1 MSKDLIGF
9 INWLEQDSPTS
20 ILRVKEPI
28 DTKYEITALQYALG
42 AQGKYP
48 VILCEK
54 PINADGRIGDIPIV
68 VNLMA
73 SRDILCKLMGI
84 SSPKR
89 AAIEYSKK
97 MGQTRDPIVVSSQ
110 EAPVKEV
117 IEKGDQIDLFK
128 FPHTLQHEMN
138 VGRYITAGSLVTYD
152 PDTGIDN
159 SALMRC
165 WVKKKNQTGVVAS
178 PTTHTLKNIEKFFSR
193 GQDVPVAIWIGHHP
207 GALIGGQSKLG
218 YPESHY
224 PAMGGMLDESLR
236 LVPTETHGNKILV
249 PADAEIVIEGYIP
262 CDVYVAEGPF
272 AEYTGYVGPQIPARI
287 IEVTCV
293 THRKNA
299 IYHDYGVGLPDMLV
313 LDNMAIEA
321 KIYNIVKSVI
331 PELQNVH
338 VPLSGK
344 RFHAYLQID
353 KTRPGIGKDAI
364 LAALPCYP
372 RLKHIFAVDKD
383 IDIFDDRQVLWAV
396 ATRTQWDKDVYILP
410 GGTVSPLDPSVPS
423 PGTVGCNGGIDAT
436 LPPPIAP
443 GLPNYF
449 QAVNKVPDEVMKEF
463 QLNRFVDKGSIA
475 CMPETF

>member
-1 MSKDLIGF
+1 MAEDLRSF
-9 INWLEQDSPTS
+9 LKWLEVELTES
-20 ILRVKEPI
+20 ILRIKEPI
-28 DTKYEITALQYALG
+28 NARHEITALQYKLG

-48 VILCEK
+48 VIYCEK
-54 PINADGRIGDIPIV
+54 PINLDGQISDIPIV
-68 VNLMA
+68 VNLTA
-73 SRDILCKLMGI
+73 CRDICCKLMGI
-84 SSPKR
+84 SSPQR
-89 AAIEYSKK
+89 AAIEYSAR
-97 MGQTRDPIVVSSQ
+97 MSQEREPIIVSAQ

-117 IEKGDQIDLFK
+117 IEKDSEIDLFK

-138 VGRYITAGSLVTYD
+138 PGPYISAGFLTTYD

-165 WVKKKNQTGVVAS
+165 WVKKKNQTAVVAS
-178 PTTHTLKNIEKFFSR
+178 PTTHTVTNIKKFFSR

-207 GALIGGQSKLG
+207 AAMIGAQSKLG

-224 PAMGGMLDESLR
+224 PAMGGSLGENLR
-236 LVPTETHGNKILV
+236 LVPTETHGDKILV
-249 PADAEIVIEGYIP
+249 PADAEIVIEGFIP
-262 CDVYVAEGPF
+262 SNVYLAEGPF
-272 AEYTGYVGPQIPARI
+272 GEYTGYVGPQIPAPI
-287 IEVTCV
+287 INVTCV
-293 THRKNA
+293 THRRKP
-299 IYHDYGVGLPDMLV
+299 IYHDYAVGLPDMLV
-313 LDNMAIEA
+313 MDNMAIEA
-321 KIYNIVKSVI
+321 KIYNVVKSVI
-331 PELQNVH
+331 PELLNVH

-344 RFHAYLQID
+344 RFHAYLQIN

-364 LAALPCYP
+364 LAALPCYA

-383 IDIFDDRQVLWAV
+383 VDIFDDAQVLWAI

-449 QAVNKVPDEVMKEF
+449 QSRNKVPDDIMNSFKLEK
-463 QLNRFVDKGSIA
+463 FVDKDALDS
-475 CMPETF
+475 MPGTF